1 MQHPILSKKRLKLM
15 LDKMG
20 PIVTNDYARATK
32 AWKDEL
38 FKELGYD
45 LFKELG
51 YDPLIDGRSLSPMV
65 VDDLTKSALYNN
77 LIIHLKY

>member
-1 MQHPILSKKRLKLM
+1 M

-38 FKELGYD
+38 FKELG
-45 LFKELG
+45 F
-51 YDPLIDGRSLSPMV
+51 DPLIDGRSLSPMV